1 MSRAIIV
8 HFYHTFFLLLHHF
21 NTVLFD
27 FLPVL
32 LYFLQHL
39 PTQPN
44 RYKLSKI
51 LSILPK
57 FLPNR
62 YNRYNPYFIIGPSL
76 STQNKDLQQ
85 FFKTKNNDL
94 HQ

>member
-44 RYKLSKI
+44 RYKLPNF
-51 LSILPK
+51 LPTLPK
-57 FLPNR
+57 ILPNR
-62 YNRYNPYFIIGPSL
+62 YNRYNPYFIIGL
-76 STQNKDLQQ
+76 LFSTSNQDLYQFLKFQNKDL
-85 FFKTKNNDL
+85 
-94 HQ
+94 